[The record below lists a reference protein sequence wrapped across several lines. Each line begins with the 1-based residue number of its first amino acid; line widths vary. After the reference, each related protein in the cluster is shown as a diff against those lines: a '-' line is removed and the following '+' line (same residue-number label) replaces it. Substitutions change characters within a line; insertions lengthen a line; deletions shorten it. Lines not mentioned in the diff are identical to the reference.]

1 MANWESALALLASAA
16 QTTTGA
22 GAAVDL
28 GARDRLL
35 RQTLAVSA
43 ASGTS
48 PTLDVR
54 LEASADGV
62 TGWQTFATF
71 TRATAA
77 AVEKITAIAPE
88 RFVRVAWSIGGTDT
102 PSFTFAVAGS
112 KGVSYA
118 NLDDFDQHGVPS
130 AALRSRTTTQKC
142 DALAAASEKADG
154 KLALRYDLPLVSW
167 SSDLTEAVC
176 KLAAYEEMSVRGF
189 NPDGSDSHIRDRHND
204 AWKWLSEV
212 ADGHVSPVGIVDS
225 TPDVEDDG
233 VIVYTDARRGWR

>member
-1 MANWESALALLASAA
+1 MSNWESAQALLAATT
-16 QTTTGA
+16 QTTSGA

-35 RQTLAVSA
+35 RQTLAVSG
-43 ASGTS
+43 ASGTA

-54 LEASADGV
+54 LEASADGLS
-62 TGWQTFATF
+62 GWRTVATFA
-71 TRATAA
+71 RATLPT
-77 AVEKITAIAPE
+77 VEKISAVSPE
-88 RFVRVAWSIGGTDT
+88 RYVRVAWTIAGTT
-102 PSFTFAVAGS
+102 PAFTFGVTGA

-118 NLDDFDQHGVPS
+118 NLDDFDQHGVPT

-167 SSDLTEAVC
+167 GSDLTEAVC

-189 NPDGSDSHIRDRHND
+189 NPDGSDGHIRDRHND

-212 ADGHVSPVGIVDS
+212 ADGRVSPVGLVDS
-225 TPDVEDDG
+225 TADVEDDG